1 MHTLLR
7 VIDLAGKIVLVT
19 GGSRG
24 IGAATVRTLAAA
36 GADVV
41 LHYGH
46 RRDAA
51 DAVAASIAEQ
61 AARAPATGRC
71 VLVEGDLEDP
81 AAPARVWASAVAWQG
96 RVDVLVNNAAVADAA
111 GIEEESARWSAVWD
125 RTLRVNVIAAADL
138 CREAIGHFRGRGGGA
153 IINVASRAAFRGD
166 DPPYMQYAASKGAL
180 VALTKS
186 IARGFAGDGIVA
198 YGVAPGWVRTEM
210 AEPTIAARGLAALTR
225 DVPMGD
231 MAPPAE
237 VAHIIAFL
245 ASGLARHATGTT
257 IDINGAS
264 YVR

>member
-1 MHTLLR
+1 M
-7 VIDLAGKIVLVT
+7 IDLAGKVVLVT

-24 IGAATVRTLAAA
+24 IGAAAVRALTAA

-41 LHYGH
+41 LHFGH

-51 DAVAASIAEQ
+51 AAVAASVADH
-61 AARAPATGRC
+61 AARAPGVGRC
-71 VLVEGDLEDP
+71 LLIDGDLEDP
-81 AAPARVWASAVAWQG
+81 AVPARLWASAVAWQG
-96 RVDVLVNNAAVADAA
+96 RIDVLVNNAAVAEAA
-111 GIEEESARWSAVWD
+111 GIDETTAQWSAVWD

-138 CREAIGHFRGRGGGA
+138 CREAIGHFRSRGGGA

-186 IARGFAGDGIVA
+186 IARGFAADGIVA
-198 YGVAPGWVRTEM
+198 YGIAPGWVRTEM
-210 AEPTIAARGLAALTR
+210 AEPTIAARGLAALTH
-225 DVPMGD
+225 DIPMGD
-231 MAPPAE
+231 MAPPDE
-237 VAHIIAFL
+237 VAQVITFL